1 MKGLVL
7 TLDSV
12 ISLLIMITVISLL
25 MFFRTES
32 TSPFFSAQQ
41 LHSLSE
47 DALTI
52 MSESTLREVASNN
65 LIDQYLFD
73 GILNESDLDKKAI
86 DIIGALWAANRTE
99 AANITKDIL
108 ESIMPDNVGYQILIN
123 GDNVYNSSDTT
134 RPSYDASTVEISSA
148 RIASGYEK
156 YKPTTGY
163 VARAWATKLRKIT
176 IKIIP
181 INLAWGGYSDSR
193 YWYNGYGPTALRGMW
208 SMILKNFTIPN
219 DVSISFAYLQMG
231 FDNDYTYIKINGN
244 QVFYSSALR
253 GAIREINI
261 TDYVLPGINTV
272 NITFRNLNNDIAHFH
287 PGCYIKIKY
296 NTSEVESGKNET
308 VFNADWVRGAP
319 AANEII
325 PFFVNAP
332 IKNVTSFIEVK
343 DINAFLLLTLNYKYN
358 YSDPF
363 QNVLLYREYPT
374 QAYCDGFLS
383 QVTCEAYAECYWDN
397 SPNNNTIFH
406 ATFDGWSTS
415 SNCGGATSEGWSD
428 CRLGEGT
435 IYWRATPGTD
445 FYNSSSIRYHEGND
459 IDTNNATWITKCL
472 DLSSYSNAYV
482 TFWYNKTST
491 SSTNER
497 HFILVNN
504 TGTSTFIDLWGSTTS
519 ASHWTYNEINITNYI
534 SPYTCI
540 RYMAG
545 AASGS
550 SERLL
555 LDDFKIIGT
564 LNGGCKST
572 EEDIKHRKY
581 KIYFNETGTLIEEY
595 NSVGSLLNTW
605 FNTNITLD
613 NIYNDKTNTLGI
625 YADIRPPRNDSVIG
639 TNDVD
644 WQRLGMYANDNTD
657 GHENDYYTYITEN
670 SNVTVYHDVE
680 RYGLEYGKIDVT
692 SIENFTDTQ
701 LRCESKDVLSCKD
714 AVVNLTFPFTT
725 SLITSRVIGTQSW
738 GGNDNGYNFVWIWDE
753 GEQNE
758 SNVVLDT
765 DTPPGTFTYLP
776 VMFFELDK
784 INYVRVGDKDD
795 DRYLNTEISTLF
807 GNKRSIIEYVFS
819 VPSQVGYGDVFENQ
833 TDASNDAINRLDNIL
848 GNYAHASDIQTESYS
863 VSNIPYMWG
872 PVSVRVRLW
881 G

>member
-12 ISLLIMITVISLL
+12 ISLLIMITMVSLL
-25 MFFRTES
+25 MFFRTE
-32 TSPFFSAQQ
+32 TISPFFSAQQ

-52 MSESTLREVASNN
+52 LSESTLREVTSND
-65 LIDQYLFD
+65 LINQYLAND
-73 GILNESDLDKKAI
+73 ILSESDLDKKAI

-108 ESIMPDNVGYQILIN
+108 ENIIPDNAGYQVLIN
-123 GDNVYNSSDTT
+123 GDNVYNSSDTS
-134 RPSYDASTVEISSA
+134 RPSYDTSTVEISSA

-163 VARAWATKLRKIT
+163 VSRAWATKLRKIT

-181 INLAWGGYSDSR
+181 INLAWGGYSDNR
-193 YWYNGYGPTALRGMW
+193 YWYNGYAPAELRGMW

-219 DVSISFAYLQMG
+219 DANISFAYLQMG

-261 TDYVLPGINTV
+261 TDYVLPGTNTV
-272 NITFRNLNNDIAHFH
+272 NITFRNLNNDISHFH

-296 NTSEVESGKNET
+296 NTSEVESGSNET

-319 AANEII
+319 TANEII

-332 IKNVTSFIEVK
+332 IKNVTAFVEVK

-358 YSDPF
+358 YSNPF
-363 QNVLLYREYPT
+363 QNVLLYREYPNS
-374 QAYCDGFLS
+374 ASCSGFLN
-383 QVTCEAYAECYWDN
+383 QATCEASPQCHWN
-397 SPNNNTIFH
+397 STSYNSTVFH
-406 ATFDGWSTS
+406 ATFEGWSTS
-415 SNCGGATSEGWSD
+415 SNCDGATTEGWDD
-428 CRLGEGT
+428 CHLGEST
-435 IYWRATPGTD
+435 LYWRARSDTGS
-445 FYNSSSIRYHEGND
+445 YNSSSTRYHEGND
-459 IDTNNATWITKCL
+459 IDTNNATWITKCSN
-472 DLSSYSNAYV
+472 LSSYLKAYV
-482 TFWYNKTST
+482 TFWNNKTTT
-491 SSTNER
+491 SSANER
-497 HFILVNN
+497 QFVLVNR
-504 TGTSTFIDLWGSTTS
+504 TGSATFVSLWNSTTS
-519 ASHWTYNEINITNYI
+519 ASRWTYNEINITNYI
-534 SPYTCI
+534 SSYTCV

-545 AASGS
+545 AASDS
-550 SERLL
+550 NEKLL

-564 LNGGCKST
+564 LNGSCKST

-581 KIYFNETGTLIEEY
+581 EIYFNETGTLIKEY
-595 NSVGSLLNTW
+595 NSLGSLLNTW
-605 FNTNITLD
+605 FNTSITLD

-625 YADIRPPRNDSVIG
+625 YADIRPPRNDTVSG

-644 WQRLGMYANDNTD
+644 WQRLGMFANNNTA
-657 GHENDYYTYITEN
+657 GHENDYYSYITEN
-670 SNVTVYHDVE
+670 SNVTVYHDVD

-692 SIENFTDTQ
+692 SIENFTDPE
-701 LRCESKDVLSCKD
+701 LICESKNVLSCKD
-714 AVVNLTFPFTT
+714 AVINLTFQFTT

-738 GGNDNGYNFVWIWDE
+738 GGNDNGYNFVWIWSE

-758 SNVVLDT
+758 SNIVLDT
-765 DTPPGTFTYLP
+765 DSPPGTFTYLP
-776 VMFFELDK
+776 VRFFELDK
-784 INYVRVGDKDD
+784 TNYVRVGDKDD

-807 GNKRSIIEYVFS
+807 GNKRSIIEYIFS

-833 TDASNDAINRLDNIL
+833 TDASNDAISRLNNIL

-881 G
+881 S